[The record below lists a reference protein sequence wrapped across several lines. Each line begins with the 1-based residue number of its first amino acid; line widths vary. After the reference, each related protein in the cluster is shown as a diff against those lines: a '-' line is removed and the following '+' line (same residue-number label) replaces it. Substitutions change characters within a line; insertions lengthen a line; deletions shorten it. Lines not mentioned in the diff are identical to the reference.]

1 MRSEHCVITSIA
13 RWLGTSFDA
22 RKRSAQK
29 ATLKDL
35 ASIRR
40 PLLRSIEDC
49 LDQQA
54 LRLRKKIESAR
65 TPQELWML
73 RNDAFQVISQQHD
86 QSVAA
91 ERINALIQSFEGW
104 LEPKQLVR
112 IK

>member
-1 MRSEHCVITSIA
+1 MIASIA
-13 RWLGTSFDA
+13 RWLGTNLTP
-22 RKRSAQK
+22 RRRSAQK

-35 ASIRR
+35 AGIRR
-40 PLLRSIEDC
+40 PLLRCIEDC

-91 ERINALIQSFEGW
+91 ERINALIQFFEGW

>member
-1 MRSEHCVITSIA
+1 MITSIA
-13 RWLGTSFDA
+13 RWLGVGSTP
-22 RKRSAQK
+22 RKRSPHRAS
-29 ATLKDL
+29 LKDL
-35 ASIRR
+35 AGIRNH
-40 PLLRSIEDC
+40 LLRSIEDC
-49 LDQQA
+49 MDQQA

-73 RNDAFQVISQQHD
+73 RNDAFQVISQQHN

-91 ERINALIQSFEGW
+91 DRINALIQFFEGW

>member
-1 MRSEHCVITSIA
+1 VITAMA
-13 RWLGTSFDA
+13 RWLGAHLTS
-22 RKRSAQK
+22 RKRGTHK

-35 ASIRR
+35 AVIRR
-40 PLLRSIEDC
+40 PLLRCIEDC
-49 LDQQA
+49 LDLQA

-65 TPQELWML
+65 TPQELWLL
-73 RNDAFQVISQQHD
+73 RNDAFQVISQQHN

-91 ERINALIQSFEGW
+91 ERINALIQAFEGW